1 MKLLI
6 LLLLLGVALSQGWLL
21 AQYIRLC
28 MMLQLFQTRV
38 KRVNLEH
45 LDYPEQLESAVAVM

>member
-6 LLLLLGVALSQGWLL
+6 LLLLIGVALSQGWLL
-21 AQYIRLC
+21 TQYIRLC
-28 MMLQLFQTRV
+28 MMLQLFQKRV

-45 LDYPEQLESAVAVM
+45 LDYLEQLESAVGVM